1 MKIKKILI
9 TGASGYIGQKL
20 ISELLQKNF
29 ELICIYKENIPSK
42 YAQNKKIKWIKCDL
56 SKSKINLRDGVQ
68 LHCVIHLCGITIGRK
83 ASIDKFFRINEL
95 ALINT
100 LESVSNKTKKF
111 IFLSSQY
118 VYGNPKSKKIS
129 ENFFLNPSF
138 NPYSASKINCEN
150 WLKIYQEFTGGM
162 YFSLRLTGFIGGGG
176 NIDYII
182 DKAKKNEDIV
192 LFSKGNICRDY
203 ITFEFFNNIILRIIN
218 KAHKKKFY
226 IFNTSSG
233 QSLSSFLVAKM
244 ICKNINSK
252 SEIKLS
258 KKKNIIGNFV
268 LQNIKLRKY
277 LQISNI
283 NLKKEILKESK
294 KAIDYEKNKYC

>member
-20 ISELLQKNF
+20 ISKLLQKNF
-29 ELICIYKENIPSK
+29 ELICIYRRNIPAQYS
-42 YAQNKKIKWIKCDL
+42 QNKKIKWIKCDL

-258 KKKNIIGNFV
+258 KKK
-268 LQNIKLRKY
+268 KY
-277 LQISNI
+277 NWKFCATKYKTKKIS
-283 NLKKEILKESK
+283 S
-294 KAIDYEKNKYC
+294 NK

>member
-56 SKSKINLRDGVQ
+56 SKSKIDLRDGIQ
-68 LHCVIHLCGITIGRK
+68 LNCVIHLCGITIGKK
-83 ASIDKFFRINEL
+83 ASIEKFFRINEL

-111 IFLSSQY
+111 IFASSQY

-129 ENFFLNPSF
+129 ENFFLNPTF

-150 WLKIYQEFTGGM
+150 WLKIYQEYTGGM
-162 YFSLRLTGFIGGGG
+162 YFSLRMTGFIGGGG

-218 KAHKKKFY
+218 KVHKKKFY

-233 QSLSSFLVAKM
+233 QSLSSFSVAKM

-252 SEIKLS
+252 SKIKLS
-258 KKKNIIGNFV
+258 KKKI
-268 LQNIKLRKY
+268 
-277 LQISNI
+277 
-283 NLKKEILKESK
+283 
-294 KAIDYEKNKYC
+294 